1 MVELVDTEDFG
12 NMVYEIGLITHTTI
26 DKVVPNK
33 YQVKSAQTETS
44 DVEAG

>member
-1 MVELVDTEDFG
+1 MNEKS
-12 NMVYEIGLITHTTI
+12 MVYEIGLIKHTTI

-44 DVEAG
+44 DVKAG